1 MNQLTIRGFDDQ
13 LERRLRELALAEE
26 LSLNRAALLLLR
38 RGAGLSALPKRPN
51 VVDRALDDFFGVWSE
66 EEEREFLESMRA
78 LEQIDAGLWS

>member
-13 LERRLRELALAEE
+13 LERRLRELAQAEE

-51 VVDRALDDFFGVWSE
+51 VVGRTLDEFMGVWSE

-78 LEQIDAGLWS
+78 LEQIDADLWS